1 MTDVELRGPPSERRA
16 GVDETDDGRME
27 VDAKSVL
34 PSRPTSATT
43 GATCNWR
50 TRT

>member
-34 PSRPTSATT
+34 PKAISLRS
-43 GATCNWR
+43 
-50 TRT
+50 TRNPV